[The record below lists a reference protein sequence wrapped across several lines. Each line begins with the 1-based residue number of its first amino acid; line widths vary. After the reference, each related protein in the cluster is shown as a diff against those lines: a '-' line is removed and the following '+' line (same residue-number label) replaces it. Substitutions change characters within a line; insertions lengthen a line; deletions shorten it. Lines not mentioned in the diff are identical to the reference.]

1 MHFLNHWWNVPFL
14 VMLGLV
20 LVFFVLQ
27 VMGMTKEHDAADHD
41 VDADADADADADHD
55 ADHDHDQE
63 HGNGASHGGVL
74 SFFGVGRI
82 PFMVIWL
89 TLFIFS
95 GFSGLVLNRV
105 VYVRNYGWYPLWF
118 FPVALVTALLLGL
131 VGVFFF
137 GRLAGKLV
145 DTGGKGSTR
154 KEELQGRAGIV
165 SSVNVDEKGGEIRV
179 TDAAGNEMIVHGRIQ
194 AGEKVPRRGE
204 KVVLVDY
211 DAEKDLFWV
220 SASPDV

>member
-1 MHFLNHWWNVPFL
+1 
-14 VMLGLV
+14 MLGLV

-27 VMGMTKEHDAADHD
+27 LLGMTKEHDSAEADHDVDHD
-41 VDADADADADADHD
+41 VDADADADADHD
-55 ADHDHDQE
+55 ADGDGDQP
-63 HGNGASHGGVL
+63 GGVL
-74 SFFGVGRI
+74 SFFGMGRI

-105 VYVRNYGWYPLWF
+105 VYVRNEGWYPTWF
-118 FPVALVTALLLGL
+118 FGIALVSSLVVGL
-131 VGVFFF
+131 AGVFFF

-154 KEELQGRAGIV
+154 KEELQGKAGIV
-165 SSVNVDEKGGEIRV
+165 ASVTVDEKGGEIRV
-179 TDAAGNEMIVHGRIQ
+179 TDAAGNEMLVHGRIQ

-220 SASPDV
+220 SSSPDL